1 MKISS
6 FNYFNFLK
14 NTEFSDDTY
23 FDMLKYEVD
32 SKIYHYGDHFR
43 RPTIKNTFT
52 ILKRHLG
59 LMLYF
64 SLSKIGKVD
73 KHSGA
78 TILSNSYHGLNDD
91 LLKLGYNVIR
101 PIHDIRFN
109 ERSAGG
115 LRLFKLYLE
124 ISTLLNSGNIPTTP
138 TDTLFDR
145 IKEFEF
151 EYSLIISRFNYEG
164 LIVPNDSSLFE
175 LMNLNLF
182 RIANKPS
189 FIFLHGL
196 PSRYSLFEESK
207 SDYLIVWGRRIKEN
221 YINAG
226 FDEEKIF
233 VSGHP
238 LYKDYKL
245 INLQFSAK
253 SVLVVTKGLN
263 GSQYREKNVVGDRGN
278 LITYLLSI
286 KEALK
291 MIGVKSARLRVHPSE
306 NYLWYKTFIGD
317 DFFLEDNLVLSDSL
331 KNSDLVIGPISTV
344 FLDSIIAGTNYIIY
358 EPIFEGLDHSGYPVV
373 EPFDG
378 SNSRI
383 PVAHSFDDL
392 VHNLKTKLVMDS
404 SVALDYIDPHF
415 NLEFLQSIVPI
426 NNI

>member
-1 MKISS
+1 MYNSYYS
-6 FNYFNFLK
+6 FLNNSKHVDNKYF
-14 NTEFSDDTY
+14 E
-23 FDMLKYEVD
+23 MLKYELD
-32 SKIYHYGDHFR
+32 SNIYHFGAHFSHPAIR
-43 RPTIKNTFT
+43 SGFSNF
-52 ILKRHLG
+52 KRKLG
-59 LMLYF
+59 LTLYF
-64 SLSKIGKVD
+64 ALSKAVKVS

-91 LLKLGYNVIR
+91 LLQLGYNVIR
-101 PIHDIRFN
+101 PIHDIRFT

-115 LRLFKLYLE
+115 SRLFKLYLE
-124 ISTLLNSGNIPTTP
+124 ILTLLNSGNIPTDP
-138 TDTLFDR
+138 THTLFDI

-151 EYSLIISRFNYEG
+151 EYSLIISRLNFEG
-164 LIVPNDSSLFE
+164 LIVPNDSSFFE
-175 LMNLNLF
+175 LMNINLF

-196 PSRYSLFEESK
+196 PSRYSLLEESK

-226 FDEEKIF
+226 FHEEKIF

-238 LYKDYKL
+238 FYKDYKL

-331 KNSDLVIGPISTV
+331 KNSDLVIGPTSTV

-358 EPIFEGLDHSGYPVV
+358 EPIFEGIDHSGYPVV

-404 SVALDYIDPHF
+404 SVALDYIDPSF
-415 NLEFLQSIVPI
+415 DLEFLKSIVPI
-426 NNI
+426 INKNI